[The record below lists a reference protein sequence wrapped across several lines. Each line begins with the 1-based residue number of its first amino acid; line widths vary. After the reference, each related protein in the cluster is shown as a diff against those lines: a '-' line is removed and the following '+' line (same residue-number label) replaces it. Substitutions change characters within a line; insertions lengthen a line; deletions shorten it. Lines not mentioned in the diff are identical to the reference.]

1 MKKTTRKLIIF
12 GEVLF
17 DCFEDGQNILGGAPF
32 NIAWHCQAF
41 GDEPQF
47 ISSVGDDAL
56 GQSIL
61 DAAQLWGL
69 DTQNIQVTPDYP
81 TGQVAVTL
89 VDNEPHYQ
97 ITPEVAYDHIQSPKL
112 IPEGSLLYHGSLALR
127 HPASRATFE
136 ALCQTPNLKRFVDV
150 NLRSPWWQKSD
161 IDHWCQGA
169 TWVKLN
175 VDELRLLGFDQ
186 PNLQEAM
193 SQCLSQYG
201 LTQLIVT
208 RGAEGAM
215 VLQADGQVFSHQPQA
230 IAQFVDTVGAGDAFT
245 AVYLHGLLANWP
257 VERIL
262 QTAQTFAGQV
272 IGLRGATTTDQAFY
286 TPFLHAL
293 RNSALN

>member
-1 MKKTTRKLIIF
+1 MKKPTHKLIIF

-17 DCFEDGQNILGGAPF
+17 DCFADGQNILGGAPF

-41 GDEPQF
+41 GDKPQF

-56 GQSIL
+56 GHSIL
-61 DAAQLWGL
+61 KAAQLWGL

-97 ITPEVAYDHIQSPKL
+97 ITPEVAYDHIQPTKPL
-112 IPEGSLLYHGSLALR
+112 PVGSLLYHGSLALR
-127 HPASRATFE
+127 HPESRATF
-136 ALCQTPNLKRFVDV
+136 ATLCQTPNLKRFVDV

-161 IDHWCQGA
+161 IDRWCQGA

-175 VDELRLLGFDQ
+175 ADELRWLGFDQ
-186 PNLQEAM
+186 PNLEEAM
-193 SQCLSQYG
+193 SQCLTQYG

-208 RGAEGAM
+208 RGAEGAR
-215 VLQADGQVFSHQPQA
+215 VLQADGQVFAHQPKA
-230 IAQFVDTVGAGDAFT
+230 LAQFVDTVGAGDAFT

-272 IGLRGATTTDQAFY
+272 IGLRGATTTDRAFY
-286 TPFLHAL
+286 TPFLDDF
-293 RNSALN
+293 RNSAPH